1 MIPSTINQLLNS
13 NLEFQEQPSRN
24 YKMHFEERV
33 VSGYRDSIE
42 TMRQV
47 IFKILNTERYQ
58 YVIYSWNYGI
68 ELLDLFGE
76 PVSFVCPELER
87 RITEAL
93 LQDDRVEAVNSFVF
107 SFPQKGTILVTFTVH
122 TTFGDIDAERMVKY

>member
-1 MIPSTINQLLNS
+1 VIPSTINQLLNRDI
-13 NLEFQEQPSRN
+13 EFQEQPNRN
-24 YKMHFEERV
+24 YKMHFEDKS

-47 IFKILNTERYQ
+47 VFKILNTERYQ

-93 LQDDRVEAVNSFVF
+93 IQDDRVESVDSFVF
-107 SFPQKGTILVTFTVH
+107 NFPQKRTVLVTFTVH
-122 TTFGDIDAERMVKY
+122 TTFGDIDTERAVKY